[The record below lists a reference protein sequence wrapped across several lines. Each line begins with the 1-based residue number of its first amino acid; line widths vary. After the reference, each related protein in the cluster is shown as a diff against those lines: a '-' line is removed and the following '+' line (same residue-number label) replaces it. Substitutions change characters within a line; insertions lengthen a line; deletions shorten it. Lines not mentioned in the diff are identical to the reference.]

1 MQRKYA
7 VSVQKI
13 QRKYAVLL
21 QKIQRKTGSVAQKM
35 HRTCF
40 IPFSNTHGH
49 SIFLRQYVLTEPRL
63 SANLPIFTQK
73 FSQGINVICDGS
85 ELWIYMVFMEL
96 VTALE

>member
-7 VSVQKI
+7 VSVRKI

-49 SIFLRQYVLTEPRL
+49 SIFLRQYVLTEPL
-63 SANLPIFTQK
+63 S
-73 FSQGINVICDGS
+73 FSKPAY
-85 ELWIYMVFMEL
+85 IYAEIQPGYQRYL
-96 VTALE
+96 

>member
-7 VSVQKI
+7 VSVRKI

-40 IPFSNTHGH
+40 IPFSN
-49 SIFLRQYVLTEPRL
+49 LRQYVLTEPL
-63 SANLPIFTQK
+63 S
-73 FSQGINVICDGS
+73 FSKPAY
-85 ELWIYMVFMEL
+85 IYAEIQPGYQCYL
-96 VTALE
+96 

>member
-7 VSVQKI
+7 VSVQKM

-49 SIFLRQYVLTEPRL
+49 SIFLRHFLRQYVLTEPL
-63 SANLPIFTQK
+63 S
-73 FSQGINVICDGS
+73 FSKPAY
-85 ELWIYMVFMEL
+85 IYAEIQPRYQCYL
-96 VTALE
+96 

>member
-1 MQRKYA
+1 MQQKYA

-40 IPFSNTHGH
+40 IPFSNNHGH
-49 SIFLRQYVLTEPRL
+49 LIFLRQYVLTEPL
-63 SANLPIFTQK
+63 S
-73 FSQGINVICDGS
+73 FSKPAY
-85 ELWIYMVFMEL
+85 IYAEIQPGYQCYL
-96 VTALE
+96 